1 MAPGLTRQ
9 GPGDFDR
16 AHPILESVNMTG
28 KNSDPGAAL
37 NEFVA
42 IVRRLRGPGGCPWD
56 AQQTPETLK
65 TYVLEEAY
73 ELIEALDAGDPQKIK
88 EELGDL
94 LLHLVFLSD
103 LYQERGLFSLA
114 EVTRGI
120 AAKMIHRHPH
130 VFGDTKAETQEELH
144 RIWQQAKAREGKD
157 PAAPSLNKVSP
168 ALPALVQ
175 AQRLGEAAAR
185 MGFDWPNLKGALKKV
200 EEEWQELREALSQ
213 PPNPAWE
220 EELGDLLF
228 ALVNVARFLNIDS
241 EGALR
246 RTIYKFIKRFHV
258 VERTLAKAG
267 KTPETATLEEM
278 DAIWEACKKEKA
290 QSP

>member
-1 MAPGLTRQ
+1 
-9 GPGDFDR
+9 
-16 AHPILESVNMTG
+16 MTD
-28 KNSDPGAAL
+28 KHDDPGAAL

-42 IVRRLRGPGGCPWD
+42 IIRRLRGPGGCPWD
-56 AQQTPETLK
+56 AKQTPETLK

-73 ELIEALDAGDPQKIK
+73 ELIEALDSQDPGKVK

-103 LYQERGLFSLA
+103 LYQNRGEFSLT
-114 EVTRGI
+114 EVTTGI
-120 AAKMIHRHPH
+120 TAKMINRHPH
-130 VFGDTKAETQEELH
+130 VFGDAKAESMDDLR
-144 RIWQQAKAREGKD
+144 RIWQEAKVREGKD
-157 PAAPSLNKVSP
+157 PLPPSLGKVSP
-168 ALPALVQ
+168 ALPALIQ

-185 MGFDWPNLKGALKKV
+185 MGFDWPDIKGALDKV
-200 EEEWQELREALSQ
+200 EEEWQELREALTQ
-213 PPNPAWE
+213 PANSAWE

-228 ALVNVARFLNIDS
+228 SLVNVARFLKVDS

-246 RTIYKFIKRFHV
+246 RTIIKFVKRFNV

-267 KTPETATLEEM
+267 KTPETASLEEM

-290 QSP
+290 KSS

>member
-1 MAPGLTRQ
+1 MM
-9 GPGDFDR
+9 
-16 AHPILESVNMTG
+16 SMNG
-28 KNSDPGAAL
+28 KNGDPGAAL

-42 IVRRLRGPGGCPWD
+42 IVRRLRAPGGCPWD
-56 AQQTPETLK
+56 AQQTPQTLK

-73 ELIEALDAGDPQKIK
+73 ELVEALDSGDPDKVK

-103 LYQERGLFSLA
+103 LYQERGSFSLA
-114 EVTRGI
+114 EVTAGI

-130 VFGDTKAETQEELH
+130 VFGDAKVKTQEEL
-144 RIWQQAKAREGKD
+144 RRLWQQAKAQEGK
-157 PAAPSLNKVSP
+157 PTAATTLGQVSP

-185 MGFDWPNLKGALKKV
+185 MGFDWPSLAGALDKV
-200 EEEWQELREALSQ
+200 EEEWQELREALGQ
-213 PPNPAWE
+213 AANPAWE

-228 ALVNVARFLNIDS
+228 SLVNVARFLNIDS

-246 RTIYKFIKRFHV
+246 RTIYKFIKRFNV

-278 DAIWEACKKEKA
+278 DAIWEACKKAKA
-290 QSP
+290 PSP

>member
-1 MAPGLTRQ
+1 M
-9 GPGDFDR
+9 
-16 AHPILESVNMTG
+16 SG
-28 KNSDPGAAL
+28 KSGDPGPVMA
-37 NEFVA
+37 EFVG
-42 IVRRLRGPGGCPWD
+42 IVRRLRGPGGCSWD
-56 AQQTPETLK
+56 ARQTPETLK

-73 ELIEALDAGDPQKIK
+73 ELIEALDKGDPEKVR

-103 LYQERGLFSLA
+103 IYRERGDFSLA
-114 EVTRGI
+114 AVISGI
-120 AAKMIHRHPH
+120 SAKMVHRHPH
-130 VFGDTKAETQEELH
+130 VFAGEQAQTPEELQQL
-144 RIWQQAKAREGKD
+144 WQQAKAREGKGED
-157 PAAPSLNKVSP
+157 AGLKPASP

-185 MGFDWPNLKGALKKV
+185 LGFDWPSIAGALEKV
-200 EEEWQELREALSQ
+200 EEEWREFRQALTE
-213 PPNPAWE
+213 PPHAGRD

-246 RTIYKFIKRFHV
+246 RTVYKFIKRFHV

-267 KTPETATLEEM
+267 KTPESATLEEM
-278 DAIWEACKKEKA
+278 DAIWEAAKTRRL
-290 QSP
+290 

>member
-1 MAPGLTRQ
+1 MPDQL
-9 GPGDFDR
+9 
-16 AHPILESVNMTG
+16 
-28 KNSDPGAAL
+28 KDPGPAL
-37 NEFVA
+37 TELAA
-42 IVRRLRGPGGCPWD
+42 IVQRLRSPGGCPWD
-56 AQQTPETLK
+56 AKQTPETLK

-73 ELIEALDAGDPQKIK
+73 ELIEALDKGDPEKIR

-103 LYQERGLFSLA
+103 IYRERGDFSLA
-114 EVTRGI
+114 EVVSGI
-120 AAKMIHRHPH
+120 AAKMVRRHPH
-130 VFGDTKAETQEELH
+130 VFGGEKAETQEELK
-144 RIWQQAKAREGKD
+144 RLWQEAKAREGKEEK
-157 PAAPSLNKVSP
+157 APLKAVSP

-185 MGFDWPNLKGALKKV
+185 LGFDWPSITGALEKV
-200 EEEWQELREALSQ
+200 EEEWREFRQALTG
-213 PPNPAWE
+213 PPHPARE

-246 RTIYKFIKRFHV
+246 RTVYKFIKRFHV

-267 KTPETATLEEM
+267 KTPESATLEEM
-278 DAIWEACKKEKA
+278 DAIWEAAKK
-290 QSP
+290 QRL

>member
-1 MAPGLTRQ
+1 MNSKKRHPGE
-9 GPGDFDR
+9 
-16 AHPILESVNMTG
+16 AV
-28 KNSDPGAAL
+28 A
-37 NEFVA
+37 EFMG

-56 AQQTPETLK
+56 ARQTPETLK

-73 ELIEALDAGDPQKIK
+73 ELVEALESGDPEKIK
-88 EELGDL
+88 EESGDL
-94 LLHLVFLSD
+94 LLHLVFISD
-103 LYQERGLFSLA
+103 LYQERGDFSFA
-114 EVTRGI
+114 EVAAGI

-130 VFGDTKAETQEELH
+130 VFAGEEAKTTEDLH
-144 RIWQQAKAREGKD
+144 RIWERAKAQEGKGKTK
-157 PAAPSLNKVSP
+157 AALGQVSP

-185 MGFDWPNLKGALKKV
+185 LGFDWPSVQGALDKV
-200 EEEWQELREALSQ
+200 EEEWQEFRQALAAPPPEAR
-213 PPNPAWE
+213 E

-258 VERTLAKAG
+258 VERTLVKQG

-278 DAIWEACKKEKA
+278 EEIWQASKKGEL
-290 QSP
+290 SPPLKKGG

>member
-1 MAPGLTRQ
+1 M
-9 GPGDFDR
+9 
-16 AHPILESVNMTG
+16 
-28 KNSDPGAAL
+28 NSKKRDPGEAVAA
-37 NEFVA
+37 FVD

-56 AQQTPETLK
+56 ARQTPETLK

-73 ELIEALDAGDPQKIK
+73 ELVEALESGDPEKIK
-88 EELGDL
+88 EESGDL
-94 LLHLVFLSD
+94 LLHLVFISD
-103 LYQERGLFSLA
+103 LYQERGDFSFA
-114 EVTRGI
+114 EVTAGI

-130 VFGDTKAETQEELH
+130 VFKGAEAKTQEDL
-144 RIWQQAKAREGKD
+144 RRLWQQAKAREGK
-157 PAAPSLNKVSP
+157 PAAGALGKVSP

-185 MGFDWPNLKGALKKV
+185 LGFDWPHVQGALDKV
-200 EEEWQELREALSQ
+200 EEEWQEFRQALAA
-213 PPNPAWE
+213 PPTPARE

-278 DAIWEACKKEKA
+278 DAIWETAKKGT
-290 QSP
+290 P

>member
-1 MAPGLTRQ
+1 MADQ
-9 GPGDFDR
+9 GDAGE
-16 AHPILESVNMTG
+16 AM
-28 KNSDPGAAL
+28 AA
-37 NEFVA
+37 FVA

-56 AQQTPETLK
+56 ARQTPETIK
-65 TYVLEEAY
+65 TYLLEEAY
-73 ELIEALDAGDPQKIK
+73 ELIEALDSGDPAKIQ

-103 LYQERGLFSLA
+103 LYQERGCFSFA
-114 EVTRGI
+114 QVAAGI

-130 VFGDTKAETQEELH
+130 VFGAEKAQTQEELQ
-144 RIWQQAKAREGKD
+144 RLWQQAKAREGKT
-157 PAAPSLNKVSP
+157 PEAPSLGKVSA
-168 ALPALVQ
+168 ALPALAQ
-175 AQRLGEAAAR
+175 AQKVGEAAAR
-185 MGFDWPNLKGALKKV
+185 LGFDWPHIKGALDKV
-200 EEEWQELREALSQ
+200 EEEWQELRQALAG

-278 DAIWEACKKEKA
+278 DAIWEASKKGR
-290 QSP
+290 PTPTGL

>member
-1 MAPGLTRQ
+1 M
-9 GPGDFDR
+9 
-16 AHPILESVNMTG
+16 SMNG
-28 KNSDPGAAL
+28 KHGDPGAAL

-56 AQQTPETLK
+56 ARQTPETLR

-73 ELIEALDAGDPQKIK
+73 ELVEALESGDPEKIK
-88 EELGDL
+88 EESGDL
-94 LLHLVFLSD
+94 LLHLVFISD
-103 LYQERGLFSLA
+103 LYQERGDFSFA
-114 EVTRGI
+114 EVAEGI

-130 VFGDTKAETQEELH
+130 VFAGEEARTREDLH
-144 RIWQQAKAREGKD
+144 RIWQRAKAQEGKGKKK
-157 PAAPSLNKVSP
+157 AAMEKVSQ

-185 MGFDWPNLKGALKKV
+185 LGFDWPHVQGALDKV
-200 EEEWQELREALSQ
+200 EEEWQEFRRALAE
-213 PPNPAWE
+213 PPDDARE

-258 VERTLAKAG
+258 VERTLVKQG

-278 DAIWEACKKEKA
+278 EAIWQAAKKE
-290 QSP
+290 

>member
-1 MAPGLTRQ
+1 MSEAKPEVNAQ
-9 GPGDFDR
+9 VADF
-16 AHPILESVNMTG
+16 L
-28 KNSDPGAAL
+28 
-37 NEFVA
+37 A

-56 AQQTPETLK
+56 AQQTPDTLK

-73 ELIEALDAGDPQKIK
+73 ELVEALDSQDPVKIQ

-94 LLHLVFLSD
+94 FLHLVFLSD
-103 LYQERGLFSLA
+103 LYEERGDFSFR
-114 EVTRGI
+114 EVVAGI

-130 VFGDTKAETQEELH
+130 VFGGEKAETQEEL
-144 RIWQQAKAREGKD
+144 RRLWRQAKTREGK
-157 PAAPSLNKVSP
+157 AQESGSLGKISL

-185 MGFDWPNLKGALKKV
+185 LGFDWPHLEGVLLKV
-200 EEEWQELREALSQ
+200 EEEWREFRQALEQ
-213 PPNPAWE
+213 GPHPARE

-228 ALVNVARFLNIDS
+228 SLVNVARFLQIDS

-267 KTPETATLEEM
+267 KTMEAATLEEM
-278 DAIWEACKKEKA
+278 EAIWEAAKGTAPADDSET
-290 QSP
+290 SRNL

>member
-1 MAPGLTRQ
+1 MSGKSGDPDPVMA
-9 GPGDFDR
+9 
-16 AHPILESVNMTG
+16 
-28 KNSDPGAAL
+28 
-37 NEFVA
+37 EFVG
-42 IVRRLRGPGGCPWD
+42 IVRRLRGPGGCSWD
-56 AQQTPETLK
+56 ARQTPETLK

-73 ELIEALDAGDPQKIK
+73 ELIEALDSGEPEKIQ

-103 LYQERGLFSLA
+103 IYQERGHFSFDQ
-114 EVTRGI
+114 VVSGI
-120 AAKMIHRHPH
+120 AAKMIRRHPH
-130 VFGDTKAETQEELH
+130 VFSGEKAETADDLKEL
-144 RIWQQAKAREGKD
+144 WQQAKAREGKGEK
-157 PAAPSLNKVSP
+157 AALGKVSA
-168 ALPALVQ
+168 ALPALIQ

-185 MGFDWPNLKGALKKV
+185 LGFDWPSLTGALEKV
-200 EEEWQELREALSQ
+200 EEEWREFRQALTL

-258 VERTLAKAG
+258 VERTLAKEG

-278 DAIWEACKKEKA
+278 DAIWESAKKGR
-290 QSP
+290 P

>member
-1 MAPGLTRQ
+1 MTGNRRAPGDL
-9 GPGDFDR
+9 
-16 AHPILESVNMTG
+16 
-28 KNSDPGAAL
+28 L
-37 NEFVA
+37 NEFLA
-42 IVRRLRGPGGCPWD
+42 IVHRLRRPGGCPWD

-73 ELIEALDAGDPQKIK
+73 ELIEALDHGDPEKIK

-103 LYQERGLFSLA
+103 LYQERGCFSFG
-114 EVTRGI
+114 EVVAGI

-130 VFGDTKAETQEELH
+130 VFGEAEAKTQEDLH
-144 RIWQQAKAREGKD
+144 RLWQEAKIREGKG
-157 PAAPSLNKVSP
+157 PAAGSLGRVSP

-185 MGFDWPNLKGALKKV
+185 MGFDWPHVQGALEKV
-200 EEEWQELREALSQ
+200 EEEWQEFRRALETEL
-213 PPNPAWE
+213 NPAWE

-258 VERTLAKAG
+258 VERTLAKEG

-278 DAIWEACKKEKA
+278 DAIWQACKRERGDN
-290 QSP
+290 P

>member
-1 MAPGLTRQ
+1 MN
-9 GPGDFDR
+9 
-16 AHPILESVNMTG
+16 S
-28 KNSDPGAAL
+28 KNGDPGVRL
-37 NEFVA
+37 TEFAA

-56 AQQTPETLK
+56 AKQTPETLK
-65 TYVLEEAY
+65 TYLLEESY
-73 ELIEALDAGDPQKIK
+73 ELVEALDSGDPEKVK

-103 LYQERGLFSLA
+103 LYEERGDFSLVDVVA
-114 EVTRGI
+114 GI

-130 VFGDTKAETQEELH
+130 VFKGEEAKTQEDL
-144 RIWQQAKAREGKD
+144 RRLWRQAKAQEGK
-157 PAAPSLNKVSP
+157 AAPGALGKVSP

-185 MGFDWPNLKGALKKV
+185 LGFDWPHVQGALDKV
-200 EEEWQELREALSQ
+200 EEEWQEFRQTLTGS
-213 PPNPAWE
+213 PNPAQE

-228 ALVNVARFLNIDS
+228 ALVNVARFLSIDS

-246 RTIYKFIKRFHV
+246 RTIFKFIKRFNV
-258 VERTLAKAG
+258 VERTLTKQG

-278 DAIWEACKKEKA
+278 EAIWQASKR
-290 QSP
+290 Q

>member
-1 MAPGLTRQ
+1 MPGKLNDV
-9 GPGDFDR
+9 GP
-16 AHPILESVNMTG
+16 AIT
-28 KNSDPGAAL
+28 
-37 NEFVA
+37 EFIA

-73 ELIEALDAGDPQKIK
+73 ELIEALDGGDPEKIK

-103 LYQERGLFSLA
+103 LYQEQGAFSFA
-114 EVTRGI
+114 QVVGGI
-120 AAKMIHRHPH
+120 AAKMVRRHPH
-130 VFGDTKAETQEELH
+130 VFEGEKAETPEELRRLWQ
-144 RIWQQAKAREGKD
+144 RIKKEEGKV
-157 PAAPSLNKVSP
+157 PKVTPLGKVSP

-185 MGFDWPNLKGALKKV
+185 RGFDWPHVQGALQKV
-200 EEEWQELREALSQ
+200 EEEWLEFRQTLAEPPGPSQ
-213 PPNPAWE
+213 E

-228 ALVNVARFLNIDS
+228 SLVNVARFLNIDS

-246 RTIYKFIKRFHV
+246 RTIFKFIKRFHV
-258 VERTLAKAG
+258 VERTLAKEG
-267 KTPETATLEEM
+267 KSPETATLEEM
-278 DAIWEACKKEKA
+278 DAIWEACKKERL
-290 QSP
+290 QPD

>member
-1 MAPGLTRQ
+1 M
-9 GPGDFDR
+9 
-16 AHPILESVNMTG
+16 IESSSET
-28 KNSDPGAAL
+28 GAAL
-37 NEFVA
+37 EEFLA

-73 ELIEALDAGDPQKIK
+73 ELVEALESRQPDKIR

-94 LLHLVFLSD
+94 LLHLVFISD
-103 LYQERGLFSLA
+103 IYREWGEFSFTD
-114 EVTRGI
+114 VIRGI

-130 VFGDTKAETQEELH
+130 VFGDEKAETLEDL
-144 RIWQQAKAREGKD
+144 RRLWQRAKEQEGKG
-157 PAAPSLNKVSP
+157 AVGSLGQVSP
-168 ALPALVQ
+168 ALPALAP

-185 MGFDWPNLKGALKKV
+185 LGFDWPEVEGALAKV
-200 EEEWQELREALSQ
+200 EEEWQEFRQALTQ
-213 PPNPAWE
+213 PPASAWE

-241 EGALR
+241 ENALR

-267 KTPETATLEEM
+267 KTPESATLEEM
-278 DAIWEACKKEKA
+278 EAIWQAAKQK
-290 QSP
+290 

>member
-1 MAPGLTRQ
+1 M
-9 GPGDFDR
+9 
-16 AHPILESVNMTG
+16 SG
-28 KNSDPGAAL
+28 KNRDPGAAL
-37 NEFVA
+37 NEFIA

-73 ELIEALDAGDPQKIK
+73 ELIEALDSGDPGKIK

-103 LYQERGLFSLA
+103 LYQDRGDFSLT
-114 EVTRGI
+114 EVTTGI
-120 AAKMIHRHPH
+120 TAKMIHRHPH
-130 VFGDTKAETQEELH
+130 VFGEAKVKTQEELR
-144 RIWQQAKAREGKD
+144 RIWQEAKVREGKA
-157 PAAPSLNKVSP
+157 AAPALGKVSS

-185 MGFDWPNLKGALKKV
+185 VGFDWPNLQGALEKV
-200 EEEWQELREALSQ
+200 EEEWQELRQALSQ
-213 PPNPAWE
+213 PDSQARE

-228 ALVNVARFLNIDS
+228 SLVNVARFLNVDS

-246 RTIYKFIKRFHV
+246 RTIYKFIKRFNV

-267 KTPETATLEEM
+267 KTLETASLEEM
-278 DAIWEACKKEKA
+278 DAIWEACKREKA
-290 QSP
+290 PSP